1 MVCMYAL
8 HKLLIATMLFVS
20 KLWLGTFEGG
30 EVGRAVQCYYFYLA
44 LASRYMPHY
53 FQSHCVLALIRAGA
67 FLVILLV
74 FVLYCRCF

>member
-1 MVCMYAL
+1 MYAL

-44 LASRYMPHY
+44 LASRYMPH
-53 FQSHCVLALIRAGA
+53 
-67 FLVILLV
+67 
-74 FVLYCRCF
+74 